1 FFMRSHENTP
11 YAWVDAFNSKDRR
24 DVIQII
30 DKQKLEVVAVLRP
43 SPGKV
48 AAHTEFTRDGKY
60 ALVSIWEDD
69 GELVIYDA
77 QTLKEVK
84 RLPMR
89 KPSGKYNVYN
99 KITRSAG
106 TSH

>member
-1 FFMRSHENTP
+1 M
-11 YAWVDAFNSKDRR
+11 
-24 DVIQII
+24 I
-30 DKQKLEVVAVLRP
+30 DQQKLEVVARLTP

-60 ALVSIWEDD
+60 AVVSIWEMV

-77 QTLKEVK
+77 RSLKEVK
-84 RLPMR
+84 RIPVKKL
-89 KPSGKYNVYN
+89 SGKYSVYN
-99 KITRSAG
+99 KIKRSAG